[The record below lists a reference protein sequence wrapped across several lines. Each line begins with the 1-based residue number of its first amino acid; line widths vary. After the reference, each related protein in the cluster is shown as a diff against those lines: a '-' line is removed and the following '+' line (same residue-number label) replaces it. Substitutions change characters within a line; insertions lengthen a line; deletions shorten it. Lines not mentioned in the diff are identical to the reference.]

1 MLPCQEMG
9 FGKEIEIAR
18 KAAVRAAALALRH
31 QTAGIRAES
40 KPDDSPVT
48 IADRECER
56 LIAGM
61 LEEAFPEDGVLGE
74 EGARKE
80 SRSGRRWI
88 IDPIDGTR
96 DFVRGNPLWSV
107 LIGLEDCGEIVA
119 GVVHLPLL
127 SQTCWASRGGGA
139 FRNDAPMR
147 VSQIDDPRLA
157 VLSVNGLNRIGEM
170 PFARRLIEWAS
181 RFWAVRS
188 LGGTPDAMMLAAG
201 ELDAWIEPRV
211 AAWDLAAVQVILE
224 EAGAVFFAFNG
235 ARSIHEGNAIACTP
249 GLERELRDYFRI
261 ATVEHREERGGAVA

>member
-1 MLPCQEMG
+1 MG
-9 FGKEIEIAR
+9 FGKEIEVAR

-31 QTAGIRAES
+31 QAAGIRAES

-61 LEEAFPEDGVLGE
+61 LEEAFPDDGMLGE

-80 SRSGRRWI
+80 SKSGRRWI

-107 LIGLEDCGEIVA
+107 LIGLEDRGEIAA
-119 GVVHLPLL
+119 GVAHLPLL

-139 FRNDAPMR
+139 FRNDTPMR
-147 VSQIDDPRLA
+147 VSLIDDPRLA
-157 VLSVNGLNRIGEM
+157 VLSLNGLNRIGEM
-170 PFARRLIEWAS
+170 PFARNLIEWAS
-181 RFWAVRS
+181 QFWAVRS

-201 ELDAWIEPRV
+201 ELDAWIEPKV

-235 ARSIHEGNAIACTP
+235 ARSIHEGSAIACTP
-249 GLERELRDYFRI
+249 GLESELREYFQI
-261 ATVEHREERGGAVA
+261 ATTLEHPGKQGGECGGAVA